1 MEIIKFHEGCGNVEG
16 CFGPSG
22 NYITIFGTGPE
33 FLILYSIY
41 SIIFGGFLFGIL
53 FTYEKASTIT
63 SKEKDERKIPV
74 LLKMIIFSI
83 IAAVL
88 FLFFIAYFFPTS
100 NFIQYLILSH

>member
-1 MEIIKFHEGCGNVEG
+1 MEIIKFHEGCGNVEW

-33 FLILYSIY
+33 FLVLYTIY

-53 FTYEKASTIT
+53 FT
-63 SKEKDERKIPV
+63 SKEKDKRKTPV
-74 LLKMIIFSI
+74 LIKMIIFSI
-83 IAAVL
+83 IATVL

-100 NFIQYLILSH
+100 NFIQYLILSHK